1 MKRLSAKW
9 QKRSSTILTVM
20 SAVGVVAT
28 AVLAVK
34 ATPKAM
40 DILNENTGWTHEG
53 VVEGPSTIEK
63 VELCWKCYIP
73 AAAVGLSTIVC
84 IFGANGI
91 NKKRQAALA
100 SAYGLLR
107 TSYNEYRNKV
117 ADLIGEDVATE
128 VHSSIA
134 EDKLKDQ
141 DIEVED
147 GKLLFY
153 DYFSGQYFSKTM
165 AELIDAEYQMNRKF
179 AVRGYVTIGEWYELL
194 GLPNDMFNDVLGW
207 SLDNE
212 DDSEFRWIDYE
223 HELAK
228 TEDGRDYYIVH
239 MIYPP
244 SADFIDYC

>member
-1 MKRLSAKW
+1 MKPLSMKFR
-9 QKRSSTILTVM
+9 KHSSTILTVI
-20 SAVGVVAT
+20 SAVGVITT

-34 ATPKAM
+34 ATPKAI

-53 VVEGPSTIEK
+53 VIEEPTIIEK
-63 VELCWKCYIP
+63 AELCWRCYIP
-73 AAAVGLSTIVC
+73 AAMVGLSTIVC

-91 NKKRQAALA
+91 NKKRQAALV

-117 ADLIGEDVATE
+117 ADLIGEDGATE
-128 VHSSIA
+128 VHKA
-134 EDKLKDQ
+134 VVEDKLKDRN
-141 DIEVED
+141 IKVED
-147 GKLLFY
+147 GKMLFY

-179 AVRGYVTIGEWYELL
+179 AVRGYVTIGEWYDLL
-194 GLPNDMFNDVLGW
+194 GLTNDMFNDVLGW

-212 DDSEFRWIDYE
+212 DDSEFRWIDFE
-223 HELAK
+223 HELTK
-228 TEDGRDYYIVH
+228 MDDGLECYIVH

>member
-1 MKRLSAKW
+1 MKHLSLKW
-9 QKRSSTILTVM
+9 QKRSSTVLTFIG
-20 SAVGVVAT
+20 AAGVIAT
-28 AVLAVK
+28 AILSAK
-34 ATPKAM
+34 ATPKAVE
-40 DILNENTGWTHEG
+40 ILRENSGWTHEG
-53 VVEGPSTIEK
+53 IVEEPTSIDK
-63 VELCWKCYIP
+63 IKLCWKCYIP
-73 AAAVGLSTIVC
+73 AAAVGLSTIIC

-91 NKKRQAALA
+91 NKKRQAALI

-107 TSYNEYRNKV
+107 SSFNEYKDKV
-117 ADLIGEDVATE
+117 AELMGEEGVSEIRKA
-128 VHSSIA
+128 VS
-134 EDKLKDQ
+134 KDHFKEQ
-141 DIEVED
+141 NIPEEG

-153 DYFSGQYFSKTM
+153 DYFSGQYFTSTM

-194 GLPNDMFNDVLGW
+194 NLPNDMFNDVLGW